1 MLSEIEVERKGRN
14 AYRKSMVRYLKDL
27 KFSDL
32 ADSYCNDAIIRIML
46 NNKLNKLRY
55 NFTINVVSNY

>member
-1 MLSEIEVERKGRN
+1 
-14 AYRKSMVRYLKDL
+14 MVRYLKDL
-27 KFSDL
+27 KFSDV
-32 ADSYCNDAIIRIML
+32 ADSYGNDAIIRIML